1 MVSLK
6 RQNAEKMRLIGRAGG
21 SALPS
26 APVVPTQE
34 SYGTTLQPEALL
46 ADAEYY
52 NMTDSITADSAFGH
66 PSMLYAPLYN
76 PSFNGAGD
84 VPGYTAVSKQL
95 FLSK

>member
-1 MVSLK
+1 MVSLR
-6 RQNAEKMRLIGRAGG
+6 RQNSEERILIERAGG

-26 APVVPTQE
+26 APVVPTQA
-34 SYGTTLQPEALL
+34 SYETSMQPEGLL

-76 PSFNGAGD
+76 PSSNGTGD
-84 VPGYTAVSKQL
+84 VPGYTAVSK
-95 FLSK
+95 